1 MMKMDILF
9 TFIKFLISIVKLP
22 FQLLLNLFPQRTRIF
37 LSSVDTS
44 IRFNDVEKQI
54 RNILRNKKSAHKK
67 GCEKNKNNKKMTILD
82 VGGGGGAISAFIGRK
97 DFDITVL
104 DKNKTTLKKASK
116 RGLKTVLSDGCNIPF
131 KNNSFDFVVSIAS
144 FQCVDKNKRVRFLR
158 ELKRVAKIA
167 AIVYTPIDSALAV
180 ETKLH
185 KFRQQIYFPDP
196 WLELELSK
204 GLPSI
209 SLLKKELK
217 GAKFFGIQNQ
227 HVWYC
232 TMLLESIPVL
242 NLFVPGIFY
251 SLFLRYSDNKPPY
264 LAYVIVWKKI

>member
-54 RNILRNKKSAHKK
+54 RNILRNKK
-67 GCEKNKNNKKMTILD
+67 MTILD
-82 VGGGGGAISAFIGRK
+82 VGGGEGAISAFIGRK
-97 DFDITVL
+97 DFDMTVL

-144 FQCVDKNKRVRFLR
+144 FQYVDKNKRVRFLR